1 MKKQK
6 LCGIFISAVITAGL
20 LTSCGKQDAE
30 PSAPDNTQPEI
41 QTSDEEETVTA
52 KVTVEGTKFMVGGNE
67 LWINGVNTPWE
78 YWNEFGSSFDPA
90 FWDSH
95 FSDLHDIGVN
105 AVRVWVNCDSM
116 VSIKLKPSGEVR
128 EVSEQ
133 HWTDIDRLF
142 EIAEKHRIYLMPTL
156 LSFDHCKNG
165 QYTDRWRAVIT
176 DENAMKSY
184 IDNYVKPFAERY
196 GSNEWL
202 LGIDLMNEPDWVHEN
217 EECGRLPLEDLS
229 KFFAN
234 CTAGIHEVSPD
245 ALVTVGIGM
254 IKYNSDNGN
263 CSGNIVS
270 DELMK
275 SFGGD
280 KACLDFYSTHY
291 YDYMKPYWGCPF
303 EMTPEEFGLDMSKP
317 VFLGEI
323 GSSTPLKDI
332 YQKCY
337 DLGWNGVMAWRS
349 NDVENH
355 AENWDDIAAA
365 TQNIESAAGD
375 KVFPL
380 GKN

>member
-6 LCGIFISAVITAGL
+6 LCGIFISAVIAAGL
-20 LTSCGKQDAE
+20 LTSCGNNDGE
-30 PSAPDNTQPEI
+30 PADGDQPEI
-41 QTSDEEETVTA
+41 QTSAEETA
-52 KVTVEGTKFMVGGNE
+52 SPKVTVDGTKFMVGGKE

-78 YWNEFGSSFDPA
+78 YWNDFGGGFDPS

-105 AVRVWVNCDSM
+105 AVRVWMNCDSM
-116 VSIKLKPSGEVR
+116 LGIKLKPSGEVR

-142 EIAEKHRIYLMPTL
+142 EIAEKHQIYLMPTL
-156 LSFDHCKNG
+156 ISFDHCKSG
-165 QYTDRWRAVIT
+165 QYKDRWRSVIT
-176 DENAMKSY
+176 DETAMKSY
-184 IDNYVKPFAERY
+184 VDNYVKPFAERY
-196 GSNEWL
+196 GDNEWL

-234 CTAGIHEVSPD
+234 CTAGIHEVNPD
-245 ALVTVGIGM
+245 TLVTVGVGM
-254 IKYNSDNGN
+254 IKYNSDKDN
-263 CSGNIVS
+263 CMGNIVS
-270 DELMK
+270 DEVMK
-275 SFGGD
+275 SYGGD
-280 KACLDFYSTHY
+280 KACLDFYSVHY
-291 YDYMKPYWGCPF
+291 YDYMRPYWGCPF
-303 EMTPEEFGLDMSKP
+303 ESSPTDFGLDGTKP

-323 GSSTPLKDI
+323 GTSTSLKDV

-337 DLGWNGVMAWRS
+337 DLGWNGVMMWCS
-349 NDVENH
+349 NNGAEH

-365 TQNIESAAGD
+365 TQNMETAAGD